1 MVYPYLREIMSF
13 YKKHIKYYIGYV
25 IILLIK
31 AVIAFLNAMFVAKII
46 SAMMESNFHQAFI
59 WATVIVGMLT
69 FGHIL
74 SWCNTFL
81 YKALENNVKFDLQQA
96 VVNSALNIKMIYY
109 DAAGSGVIM
118 TRLTSDIDHISE
130 RFKSLTEKIVNI
142 LRRIA
147 YLVFIFFLNVYLGL
161 LVLGCVIIV
170 TLSYTVRIYYLKKMK
185 PGVKRQQEQVNSRI
199 IEIIRAIKDVKTLN
213 CADSTLNLLGD
224 EQKKYIKRDNV
235 EWYVGSGL
243 SHITSMLIDVSSYL
257 FILVSI
263 LLMSK
268 FNLTATVFYTC
279 YLYKDHTFTL
289 ANEFGDFRYKLGECE
304 VYAKRLYALLYPEEY
319 NIDKFGTQYVKN
331 YSGQI
336 EFQNVH
342 FSYMPEV
349 PVLKGTSFTIEPK
362 STVAFVGESGSGKS
376 TIIQLI
382 AHLYYKQE
390 GSILFDGVPIEELSK
405 EFIKE
410 NVAVVNQFPYIFN
423 LSIRENFQMI
433 DTTIT
438 DEKIIEL
445 CKKVGLQEYIEK
457 LPNGLDSVIG
467 EGGCQLSGGQRQ
479 KLCIARA
486 LCRNVKIMIFD
497 EATSSLD
504 NTSQNEIMEVIENLK
519 NEMTILLI
527 AHRLSTITYADRII
541 LMKEGCVVDHGR
553 HEELLERSGY
563 YQNLYNE
570 SK

>member
-1 MVYPYLREIMSF
+1 MSF
-13 YKKHIKYYIGYV
+13 YKKHVKYYIGYV
-25 IILLIK
+25 VILLIK

-46 SAMMESNFHQAFI
+46 AAMMGSEFNQAFM
-59 WATVIVGMLT
+59 WATIIVSMLT
-69 FGHIL
+69 FSHFL
-74 SWCNTFL
+74 SWINTFL
-81 YKALENNVKFDLQQA
+81 YKALENNVKFDLQQQ
-96 VVNSALNIKMIYY
+96 VVRSALNIKMNYY
-109 DAAGSGVIM
+109 DNAGSGVIV
-118 TRLTSDIDHISE
+118 TRLTSDINHISD

-147 YLVFIFFLNVYLGL
+147 YLAFIFFLNIWLGL
-161 LVLGCVIIV
+161 LVLGCVVIV

-185 PGVKRQQEQVNSRI
+185 PGVKQQQERVNSRI
-199 IEIIRAIKDVKTLN
+199 IEIIRAIKDVKVLN
-213 CADSTLNLLGD
+213 CTDNTLDMLGK
-224 EQKKYIKRDNV
+224 EQKEFIRRDNV

-243 SHITSMLIDVSSYL
+243 SHITSALIDISSYL

-263 LLMSK
+263 LLMAK
-268 FNLTATVFYTC
+268 FNLTATIFYTC

-304 VYAKRLYALLYPEEY
+304 VYAKRLYSLVYP
-319 NIDKFGTQYVKN
+319 DKSNVDQFGETYIKN
-331 YSGQI
+331 YTGRV
-336 EFQNVH
+336 EFQNVN
-342 FSYMPEV
+342 FSYIPEV
-349 PVLKGTSFTIEPK
+349 PVLRQTSFVIEPK

-382 AHLYYKQE
+382 AHLYYKQS
-390 GSILFDGVPIEELSK
+390 GNILFDNVEIEDLSK
-405 EFIKE
+405 DFIKE

-423 LSIRENFQMI
+423 LSIRENFRMI
-433 DTTIT
+433 DSSIT
-438 DEKIIEL
+438 DDKIVEL
-445 CKKVGLQEYIEK
+445 SKKVGLQEYIEK
-457 LPNGLDSVIG
+457 LPNGLDSIIG

-519 NEMTILLI
+519 SEMTILII

-541 LMKEGCVVDHGR
+541 LMRNGYVVDHGK

-563 YQNLYNE
+563 YQTLYNQ